1 MMTGAVNADLDPLL
15 VLTVPHARG
24 QPHAVETVID
34 IGFNG
39 FLALPPSLIVALG
52 LRRVLVAGPGAVY
65 HPVGGPPMNTPMITS
80 DPAMMLGKPV
90 VAGTR
95 ITVEL
100 ILRKLGAGESIDQ
113 LLDSH
118 PRLSRDAILAALRFA
133 AESLGAE
140 VVRPVA
146 RQSA

>member
-1 MMTGAVNADLDPLL
+1 M
-15 VLTVPHARG
+15 
-24 QPHAVETVID
+24 
-34 IGFNG
+34 
-39 FLALPPSLIVALG
+39 
-52 LRRVLVAGPGAVY
+52 
-65 HPVGGPPMNTPMITS
+65 PMNTPVITS
-80 DPAMMLGKPV
+80 DPAVMLGKPV
-90 VAGTR
+90 VADTR

-118 PRLSRDAILAALRFA
+118 PRLSREAILAALRFA
-133 AESLGAE
+133 AESLGAD